1 MSSVDPTGQDL
12 KRFLQEDDGQPVVM
26 LNLLR
31 FKPDQGADRYG
42 EYGRAII
49 PHLNRVGGE
58 VVYFGD
64 AATPLVTPDTDTTWD
79 AVLLVRYPN
88 RQAFST
94 MVADPDYQQ
103 ITHIR
108 TEALDAAV
116 LQPTTPR
123 RG

>member
-31 FKPDQGADRYG
+31 FKPDSGAERYA
-42 EYGRAII
+42 EYASAII

-58 VVYFGD
+58 VVYLGD
-64 AATPLVTPDTDTTWD
+64 AATPLVNPDTDTTWD

-88 RQAFST
+88 RQAFSA